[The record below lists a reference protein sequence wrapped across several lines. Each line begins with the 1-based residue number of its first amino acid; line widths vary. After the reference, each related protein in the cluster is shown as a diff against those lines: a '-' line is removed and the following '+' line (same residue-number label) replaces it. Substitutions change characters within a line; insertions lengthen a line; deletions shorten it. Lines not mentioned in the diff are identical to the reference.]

1 MRQGGHSETDGME
14 RLVGFVLVVVRLAE
28 RRVGHATCEPQRQ
41 KRPTP
46 GSAGAPRN
54 LQMIPAI
61 RASPS
66 VRRDEDTGVLGAY
79 RPRGCGRVRFVV
91 NYAVPVTREIAYYY
105 PEPYWLLDD
114 ADWVKTLLLFFDEV
128 AILLPDYMMGRHREA
143 DPSLVEPLED
153 QGLLRVLHPERF
165 VDEQMSQSVT
175 SAVVELIAG
184 GAFDDLSPDEP
195 LAELS
200 MSRMGWGVTEDLAQ
214 MVYEELAQRGLAV
227 PSRDGVSIP
236 MHWRIRATYL
246 LLLAQ
251 FAREAGQR
259 QGFDLHPATNDRRT
273 AGAFD
278 NLLELGPMPSRGHV
292 VSLDIETV
300 SIDLSAAPLDEVL
313 GFRNE
318 HADSYRRYMT
328 NLRSFAFELSLAEPV
343 DQDRLLADRRA
354 TLEEEAR
361 ALTNRVRH
369 SFKSGKKVTGFG
381 LGLAGAAW
389 SAATSNPVPAVLGLL
404 GAATGMA
411 PDKKSGNAY
420 SYLFEA
426 RRDLR

>member
-1 MRQGGHSETDGME
+1 MT
-14 RLVGFVLVVVRLAE
+14 
-28 RRVGHATCEPQRQ
+28 
-41 KRPTP
+41 
-46 GSAGAPRN
+46 
-54 LQMIPAI
+54 
-61 RASPS
+61 
-66 VRRDEDTGVLGAY
+66 
-79 RPRGCGRVRFVV
+79 
-91 NYAVPVTREIAYYY
+91 VPETRESAYYY
-105 PEPYWLLDD
+105 PEPYWLLNG
-114 ADWVKTLLLFFDEV
+114 DWVKTLLLFFDEV

-153 QGLLRVLHPERF
+153 QGLLRVLHPEWF
-165 VDEQMSQSVT
+165 VDEQMSQGVT
-175 SAVVELIAG
+175 AAVVELITG
-184 GAFDDLSPDEP
+184 GAFDDLPPDEP

-214 MVYEELAQRGLAV
+214 MVYEELEQRSLAA

-236 MHWRIRATYL
+236 MHWRVRATYL

-259 QGFDLHPATNDRRT
+259 QGFDLHPATNDPRT
-273 AGAFD
+273 AQAFD
-278 NLLELGPMPSRGHV
+278 NLLNLQPMPSRGHV

-300 SIDLSAAPLDEVL
+300 AIDLSATPLDEVL
-313 GFRNE
+313 SFRTE

-328 NLRSFAFELSLAEPV
+328 NLRSFVLELSLAEPV
-343 DQDRLLADRRA
+343 DHDRMLADRRA
-354 TLEEEAR
+354 ALGEEAR
-361 ALTNRVRH
+361 TLTHRVRQ

-389 SAATSNPVPAVLGLL
+389 SAATLNPVPAVLGLL

-420 SYLFEA
+420 SYLFDA
-426 RRDLR
+426 RRDLRR